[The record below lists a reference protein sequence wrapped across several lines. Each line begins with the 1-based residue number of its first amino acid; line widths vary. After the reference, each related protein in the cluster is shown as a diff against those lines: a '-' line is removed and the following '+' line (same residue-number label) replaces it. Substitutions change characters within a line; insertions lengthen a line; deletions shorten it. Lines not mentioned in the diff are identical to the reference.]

1 MSRTSGICK
10 IAIAQRRTQ
19 NAEAILISQSIIM
32 ARNGLEIYNSLL
44 NTVICPCVHQRALV
58 HCSVQL
64 RASARTSRADVY
76 TSRAVACSRV
86 HFACSRVQWRVRD
99 ICVTFTSSQ
108 KRYDST
114 PSRYPAAHNLSS
126 NAFYTYSSTCMYNP
140 T

>member
-1 MSRTSGICK
+1 MSCLQKSKNEFNVLTCIFTMWTLTSDIRQVSRTSGICK

-64 RASARTSRADVY
+64 RASACTSRADVY

-86 HFACSRVQWRVRD
+86 HFACSRVQ
-99 ICVTFTSSQ
+99 
-108 KRYDST
+108 
-114 PSRYPAAHNLSS
+114 SRAVAR
-126 NAFYTYSSTCMYNP
+126 A
-140 T
+140 